1 MITYSHRVGQQLYD
15 FKICVSSEKSI
26 LLNALLKE
34 LIYYLEKHILFIPKL
49 FLFHYDSLFFF
60 YLDFAVKLLAIQANN
75 IFLPNFC
82 IQLYTNIIINDLPY
96 NRQIVNNKPVF
107 IYRRNTRKARMVMH
121 TLM

>member
-34 LIYYLEKHILFIPKL
+34 LIFYLGKHILFIKKI
-49 FLFHYDSLFFF
+49 FLFHHDSLFFF
-60 YLDFAVKLLAIQANN
+60 NLDLAIQANN